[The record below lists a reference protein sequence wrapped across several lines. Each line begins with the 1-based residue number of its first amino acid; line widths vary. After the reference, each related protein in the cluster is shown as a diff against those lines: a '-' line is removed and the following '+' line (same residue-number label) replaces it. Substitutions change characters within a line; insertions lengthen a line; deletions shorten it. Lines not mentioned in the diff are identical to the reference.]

1 MRKIACICLLA
12 FGLFSEAQE
21 KVKIVEII
29 DDLTIRWDQEAF
41 KLRTYQGVQNFCAT
55 KDYRTK
61 TIDLLDAIHH
71 WDTTLYFIVKEKY
84 ALSENEEASAT
95 LRDIE
100 TLEAE
105 YTTENFK
112 NFIDTE
118 CSTLKEIESHFD
130 AEAVRAY
137 EKKIKQFEKE
147 LIKYVVSIT
156 NRIDI
161 IDEHIHHLKLD

>member
-1 MRKIACICLLA
+1 MRKIAFICFLVSV
-12 FGLFSEAQE
+12 LFSVAQE
-21 KVKIVEII
+21 KVGIVEII
-29 DDLTIRWDQEAF
+29 DDLTVKWDREAF

-61 TIDLLDAIHH
+61 TIGLLDQIHH
-71 WDTTLYFIVKEKY
+71 WDTSLYFIVKEKY
-84 ALSENEEASAT
+84 ASSEDEEAAAT

-100 TLEAE
+100 TLEVQ

-112 NFIDTE
+112 VFIDEE

-130 AEAVRAY
+130 AETVRAY
-137 EKKIKQFEKE
+137 EKEIKQFEKE
-147 LIKYVVSIT
+147 LVKYITTIT